1 MRKTKIIVTIGPSS
15 NDEETLSRLIAD
27 GMDCAR
33 LNFSHGTHDE
43 HAVVIERIRRLSKEH
58 NRTVGVLQDLGGIKL
73 RLGRLSEARPLNLGD
88 EVVITA
94 DQESSSQDTL
104 PFPQPGVLRNLQVGN
119 FVFIADGSVQ
129 LEVTESTPTG
139 VYCRVLS
146 SGIVSS
152 YKGVNLPGVSIDQ
165 PVFTDKD
172 KRDLIFGVD
181 QQVDWVAVSFVRTAD
196 DIHYARRF
204 LNAAGSK
211 ALVMAKLERGE
222 GIDNLDS
229 ILPEVDSVMVARG
242 DLGVE
247 IPMERVPR
255 VQRDIVDK
263 ANAAG
268 KLVVIATQML
278 LSMVISPTPTRAE
291 VSDVS
296 NAVLEGT
303 DAILLSDET
312 AMGQYPVE
320 ALRVAVSTINEAES
334 EGMYPYYK
342 GMDTRDRTQAITS
355 AAAGLVRTLDS
366 KPIVLTSTGR
376 AALELARFRPSKD
389 ILAFSH
395 DPAVLRKL
403 CLGWG
408 IQPTG
413 VIPVQRDVAE
423 LVYQVLQAALDLG
436 AVTEQD
442 VVTIVHGFL
451 TGVSGT
457 TNAVQVLSMREY
469 LENVAWLRGTEQVV
483 GLRQ

>member
-15 NDEETLSRLIAD
+15 SDEETLTRLIAD

-33 LNFSHGTHDE
+33 LNFSHGTHAE
-43 HAVVIERIRRLSKEH
+43 HSAVIERIRRLAREQ
-58 NRTVGVLQDLGGIKL
+58 NRTVGILQDLGGIKL
-73 RLGRLSEARPLNLGD
+73 RLGRLDEARPVNLGD
-88 EVVITA
+88 EVVMTA
-94 DQESSSQDTL
+94 DAESGEPGAL
-104 PFPQPGVLRNLQVGN
+104 PFPQPGVLRNLRVGDS
-119 FVFIADGSVQ
+119 VFIADGSVH
-129 LEVTESTPTG
+129 LAVTEVAPSR
-139 VYCRVLS
+139 VYCRALS
-146 SGIVSS
+146 SGVVSS
-152 YKGVNLPGVSIDQ
+152 YKGVNLPGVSIDE
-165 PVFTDKD
+165 PVFTEKD
-172 KRDLIFGVD
+172 KADLLFGVE
-181 QQVDWVAVSFVRTAD
+181 QQVDWVAVSFVRTAED
-196 DIHYARRF
+196 VHYARRH

-222 GIDNLDS
+222 GIENIDS

-255 VQRDIVDK
+255 VQRLIVDK

-278 LSMVISPTPTRAE
+278 RSMVISPTPTRAE

-312 AMGQYPVE
+312 AMGQYPAE
-320 ALRVAVSTINEAES
+320 ALRMAVSTINEAES
-334 EGMYPYYK
+334 ADLYPFYK
-342 GMDTRDRTQAITS
+342 DMGTRDRTQAITG

-376 AALELARFRPSKD
+376 AALELARFRPAND

-403 CLGWG
+403 CIGWG

-413 VIPVQRDVAE
+413 VIPVQPDVAE
-423 LVYQVLQAALDLG
+423 LVYLVLQSALDLG
-436 AVTEQD
+436 AVTEND

-457 TNAVQVLSMREY
+457 TNAVQVLSMQEY
-469 LENVAWLRGTEQVV
+469 LENVGFPRANQMAGMRL
-483 GLRQ
+483 

>member
-33 LNFSHGTHDE
+33 LNFSHGTHE
-43 HAVVIERIRRLSKEH
+43 QHATVIERIRHLAKEH
-58 NRTVGVLQDLGGIKL
+58 NRTVGILQDLGGIKL
-73 RLGRLSEARPLNLGD
+73 RLGRLEEARPVNLGD

-94 DQESSSQDTL
+94 DDESHVAGEL

-119 FVFIADGSVQ
+119 FVFIADGSVR
-129 LEVTESTPTG
+129 LEVTEVTPSR
-139 VYCRVLS
+139 VYCRALS
-146 SGIVSS
+146 SGVVSS
-152 YKGVNLPGVSIDQ
+152 YKGVNLPGVPIDQ
-165 PVFTDKD
+165 PVFTEKDKD
-172 KRDLIFGVD
+172 DLLFGVE

-196 DIHYARRF
+196 DILYARRH

-222 GIDNLDS
+222 GIENIDS

-255 VQRDIVDK
+255 VQRLIVDK

-268 KLVVIATQML
+268 KGVVIATQML
-278 LSMVISPTPTRAE
+278 LSMVISPAPTRAE

-296 NAVLEGT
+296 NAVLEGA

-312 AMGQYPVE
+312 AMGQYPAE

-334 EGMYPYYK
+334 EETYPYYK
-342 GMDTRDRTQAITS
+342 NMGTRDRTQAITS

-376 AALELARFRPSKD
+376 AALELARFRPAND

-413 VIPVQRDVAE
+413 VIPVQPDVAE
-423 LVYQVLQAALDLG
+423 LVWQVLQSALDLG
-436 AVTEQD
+436 AVGDQD

-457 TNAVQVLSMREY
+457 TNAVQVLSMQEY
-469 LENVAWLRGTEQVV
+469 LENVSLPRTEQVV
-483 GLRQ
+483 GLRA

>member
-1 MRKTKIIVTIGPSS
+1 MRKTKIIVTVGPSS
-15 NDEETLSRLIAD
+15 SDEETLSRLIAD

-33 LNFSHGTHDE
+33 LNFSHGTHEE
-43 HAVVIERIRRLSKEH
+43 HAEVIERIRRLAREH
-58 NRTVGVLQDLGGIKL
+58 NRTVGILQDLGGIKL
-73 RLGRLSEARPLNLGD
+73 RLGRLEGSRQLNMGD
-88 EVVITA
+88 EVEITS
-94 DQESSSQDTL
+94 EEGSSTPGVL

-119 FVFIADGSVQ
+119 FVFIADGTVQ
-129 LEVTESTPTG
+129 LEVTEATSSRA
-139 VYCRVLS
+139 YCRVLS
-146 SGIVSS
+146 SGVVSS
-152 YKGVNLPGVSIDQ
+152 FKGVNLPGVPIDE
-165 PVFTDKD
+165 PVFTEKD
-172 KRDLIFGVD
+172 KSDLLFGVE

-196 DIHYARRF
+196 DIHYARRY

-222 GIDNLDS
+222 GIENLDS

-255 VQRDIVDK
+255 VQRLIVDK

-278 LSMVISPTPTRAE
+278 RSMVISPTPTRAE

-320 ALRVAVSTINEAES
+320 ALRMAVSTINEAES
-334 EGMYPYYK
+334 EDQYPYFK
-342 GMDTRDRTQAITS
+342 NMGTSDRTQAITS

-376 AALELARFRPSKD
+376 AALELARFRPAND

-395 DPAVLRKL
+395 DPTVLRKL

-413 VIPVQRDVAE
+413 VIPVQPDVAE
-423 LVYQVLQAALDLG
+423 LVYQVIQSALDLG
-436 AVTEQD
+436 AVSEND

-469 LENVAWLRGTEQVV
+469 LENVTWLRSERTAAT
-483 GLRQ
+483 RQ

>member
-1 MRKTKIIVTIGPSS
+1 MRKTKIILTIGPSS
-15 NDEETLSRLIAD
+15 SDEETLGRLIAD

-33 LNFSHGTHDE
+33 LNFSHGTHE
-43 HAVVIERIRRLSKEH
+43 QHAVVIERIRRLSKEC
-58 NRTVGVLQDLGGIKL
+58 NRTVGILQDLGGIKL
-73 RLGRLSEARPLNLGD
+73 RLGNLAEPRQLNIGD
-88 EVVITA
+88 EVTITA
-94 DQESSSQDTL
+94 SDESSTPGVL
-104 PFPQPGVLRNLQVGN
+104 PFPQPGVIRNLQVGN

-129 LEVTESTPTG
+129 LEVTEAEPDQAF
-139 VYCRVLS
+139 CRVLS
-146 SGIVSS
+146 SGVVSS
-152 YKGVNLPGVSIDQ
+152 FKGVNLPGVPIDQ
-165 PVFTDKD
+165 PVFTEKD
-172 KRDLIFGVD
+172 KRDLIFGVE
-181 QQVDWVAVSFVRTAD
+181 QQVDWVAVSFVRTAN
-196 DIHYARRF
+196 DILYARRY

-211 ALVMAKLERGE
+211 AFVMAKLERGE
-222 GIDNLDS
+222 GIENLDS

-255 VQRDIVDK
+255 VQRLIVDK

-268 KLVVIATQML
+268 KGVVIATQML

-334 EGMYPYYK
+334 EDQYPYFK
-342 GMDTRDRTQAITS
+342 DMGTRDRTQAITS

-376 AALELARFRPSKD
+376 AALELARFRPAND

-413 VIPVQRDVAE
+413 VIPVQPDVAE
-423 LVYQVLQAALDLG
+423 LVFQVLQSALDLG
-436 AVTEQD
+436 AVNEND

-457 TNAVQVLSMREY
+457 TNAVQVLSIREY
-469 LENVAWLRGTEQVV
+469 LESVGRPRAEQMV
-483 GLRQ
+483 GMRL

>member
-15 NDEETLSRLIAD
+15 SDEETLGRLIAD

-33 LNFSHGTHDE
+33 LNFSHGTHE
-43 HAVVIERIRRLSKEH
+43 SHAAVIERIRRLSKEH
-58 NRTVGVLQDLGGIKL
+58 NRTVGILQDLGGIKL
-73 RLGRLSEARPLNLGD
+73 RLGHLPEPRELHLGE

-94 DQESSSQDTL
+94 DAESSSPKVL
-104 PFPQPGVLRNLQVGN
+104 PFPQPGVIRNLQVGN
-119 FVFIADGSVQ
+119 LVFIADGTVQ
-129 LEVTESTPTG
+129 LEVTESTQEQAF
-139 VYCRVLS
+139 CRVMS
-146 SGIVSS
+146 SGVVSS
-152 YKGVNLPGVSIDQ
+152 FKGVNLPGVPIDQ

-172 KRDLIFGVD
+172 KEDLIFGVE

-196 DIHYARRF
+196 DILYARRY

-222 GIDNLDS
+222 GIDNIDS

-255 VQRDIVDK
+255 VQRLIVDK

-268 KLVVIATQML
+268 KGVVIATQML
-278 LSMVISPTPTRAE
+278 RSMVISPTPTRAE

-334 EGMYPYYK
+334 EDQYPYFK
-342 GMDTRDRTQAITS
+342 NMGTRDRTQAITS

-376 AALELARFRPSKD
+376 AALELARFRPAND

-395 DPAVLRKL
+395 DPTVLRKL

-413 VIPVQRDVAE
+413 VIPVQPDVAE
-423 LVYQVLQAALDLG
+423 LVFQVLQSALDLG
-436 AVTEQD
+436 AVSEQD

-457 TNAVQVLSMREY
+457 TNAVQVLSMQEY
-469 LENVAWLRGTEQVV
+469 LENVGRPRSEQTV
-483 GLRQ
+483 GLRM

>member
-15 NDEETLSRLIAD
+15 SDEETLSRLIAD

-33 LNFSHGTHDE
+33 LNFSHGTHE
-43 HAVVIERIRRLSKEH
+43 SHATVIERIRRLSKEL
-58 NRTVGVLQDLGGIKL
+58 NRTVGILQDLGGIKL
-73 RLGRLSEARPLNLGD
+73 RLGHLAEPRQLNLGE
-88 EVVITA
+88 EVVFSA
-94 DQESSSQDTL
+94 DAESSSPEIL
-104 PFPQPGVLRNLQVGN
+104 PFPQPGVIRNLQVGN
-119 FVFIADGSVQ
+119 LVFISDGTVQ
-129 LEVTESTPTG
+129 LEVTEATPDRA
-139 VYCRVLS
+139 YCRVMS
-146 SGIVSS
+146 SGVVSS
-152 YKGVNLPGVSIDQ
+152 FKGVNLPGVAIDQ
-165 PVFTDKD
+165 PVFTNKD
-172 KRDLIFGVD
+172 KEDLIFGVD

-196 DIHYARRF
+196 DILYARRH

-222 GIDNLDS
+222 GIENIDS

-255 VQRDIVDK
+255 VQRLIVDK

-268 KLVVIATQML
+268 KGVVIATQML
-278 LSMVISPTPTRAE
+278 RSMVISPTPTRAE

-334 EGMYPYYK
+334 EDLYPYFK
-342 GMDTRDRTQAITS
+342 NMGTRDRTQAITA

-376 AALELARFRPSKD
+376 AALELARFRPAND

-413 VIPVQRDVAE
+413 VIPIQPDVAE
-423 LVYQVLQAALDLG
+423 LVFQVLQYALDLD
-436 AVTEQD
+436 AVNEND

-457 TNAVQVLSMREY
+457 TNAVQVLSMQEY
-469 LENVAWLRGTEQVV
+469 LENVGRPRSEQTV
-483 GLRQ
+483 GLRM

>member
-1 MRKTKIIVTIGPSS
+1 MRKTKIIVTVGPSS
-15 NDEETLSRLIAD
+15 NGEETLSRLIAD

-33 LNFSHGTHDE
+33 LNFSHGTHEE
-43 HAVVIERIRRLSKEH
+43 HAVVIERIRRLAKEH
-58 NRTVGVLQDLGGIKL
+58 NRTVGILQDLGGIKL
-73 RLGRLSEARPLNLGD
+73 RLGRMLDAQPLNIGD

-94 DQESSSQDTL
+94 DEESDTHGVL

-129 LEVTESTPTG
+129 LEVTEATPTRA
-139 VYCRVLS
+139 YCRVLS
-146 SGIVSS
+146 AGVVSS
-152 YKGVNLPGVSIDQ
+152 YKGVNLPGVPIDQ
-165 PVFTDKD
+165 PVFTEKD
-172 KRDLIFGVD
+172 KADLVFGVE
-181 QQVDWVAVSFVRTAD
+181 QQVDWVAVSFVRTAE
-196 DIHYARRF
+196 DIDFAQRH

-229 ILPEVDSVMVARG
+229 ILPEVDAVMVARG

-255 VQRDIVDK
+255 VQRLIVDK

-278 LSMVISPTPTRAE
+278 RSMVISPTPTRAE

-320 ALRVAVSTINEAES
+320 ALRMAVSTINEAES
-334 EGMYPYYK
+334 EDQYAYFKNMGS
-342 GMDTRDRTQAITS
+342 RDRTQAITS
-355 AAAGLVRTLDS
+355 AAAGLVRVLGA

-376 AALELARFRPSKD
+376 AALELARFRPAND

-395 DPAVLRKL
+395 DQTVLRKL

-423 LVYQVLQAALDLG
+423 LVYQVIQSALDLG
-436 AVTEQD
+436 AVSERD

-457 TNAVQVLSMREY
+457 TNAVQVLSIQEY
-469 LENVAWLRGTEQVV
+469 LENVAWLRAERTAAI
-483 GLRQ
+483 RQ

>member
-15 NDEETLSRLIAD
+15 NDEETLGRLIAD

-33 LNFSHGTHDE
+33 LNFSHGTHEE
-43 HAVVIERIRRLSKEH
+43 HAIVIERIRRLAREH

-73 RLGRLSEARPLNLGD
+73 RLGRLREAQQLNLGE
-88 EVVITA
+88 EVMITA
-94 DQESSSQDTL
+94 DGDSATQGVL

-119 FVFIADGSVQ
+119 FVFIADGTVQ
-129 LEVTESTPTG
+129 LEVTEATPDRA
-139 VYCRVLS
+139 YCRVLS
-146 SGIVSS
+146 DGVVSS
-152 YKGVNLPGVSIDQ
+152 FKGVNLPGVPIDQ
-165 PVFTDKD
+165 PVFTEKD
-172 KRDLIFGVD
+172 RNDLLFGVE
-181 QQVDWVAVSFVRTAD
+181 QQVDWVAVSFVRTAE
-196 DIHYARRF
+196 DIHYARRY

-255 VQRDIVDK
+255 VQRLIVDK

-278 LSMVISPTPTRAE
+278 RSMVISPTPTRAE

-312 AMGQYPVE
+312 AAGQYPVE
-320 ALRVAVSTINEAES
+320 ALRMAVSTINEAES
-334 EGMYPYYK
+334 EDQYPYFK
-342 GMDTRDRTQAITS
+342 NMGSRDRTQAITS

-376 AALELARFRPSKD
+376 AALELARFRPAND

-395 DPAVLRKL
+395 DPTVLRKL

-423 LVYQVLQAALDLG
+423 LVYQVVQSALDLG
-436 AVTEQD
+436 AVSEHD

-457 TNAVQVLSMREY
+457 TNAVQVLSIGEY
-469 LENVAWLRGTEQVV
+469 LENVGWLRAERMAAA
-483 GLRQ
+483 RQ

>member
-33 LNFSHGTHDE
+33 LNFSHGNHE
-43 HAVVIERIRRLSKEH
+43 QHATVIERIRRLAKEH
-58 NRTVGVLQDLGGIKL
+58 NRTVGILQDLGGIKL
-73 RLGRLSEARPLNLGD
+73 RLGNLTEAQQLNLGD

-94 DQESSSQDTL
+94 DTESSTPGVL
-104 PFPQPGVLRNLQVGN
+104 PFPQPGVIRNLQVGN
-119 FVFIADGSVQ
+119 FVFIADGTVQ
-129 LEVTESTPTG
+129 LEVTEVTEDQA
-139 VYCRVLS
+139 YCRVLS
-146 SGIVSS
+146 SGVVSS
-152 YKGVNLPGVSIDQ
+152 FKGVNLPGVAIDQ

-172 KRDLIFGVD
+172 KRDLLFGVD
-181 QQVDWVAVSFVRTAD
+181 QQVDWVAVSFVRTVQ
-196 DIHYARRF
+196 DILYARRY

-211 ALVMAKLERGE
+211 AMVMAKLERGE
-222 GIDNLDS
+222 GIENLDA

-255 VQRDIVDK
+255 MQRLIVGK

-268 KLVVIATQML
+268 KGVVIATQML
-278 LSMVISPTPTRAE
+278 RSMVISPTPTRAE

-312 AMGQYPVE
+312 AMGQYPLE
-320 ALRVAVSTINEAES
+320 ALRVAVSTINETES
-334 EGMYPYYK
+334 EDQYPYFK
-342 GMDTRDRTQAITS
+342 NMGTRDRTQAITS

-376 AALELARFRPSKD
+376 AALELARFRPAND

-395 DPAVLRKL
+395 DPAILRRL

-413 VIPVQRDVAE
+413 VIPVQPDVAE
-423 LVYQVLQAALDLG
+423 LVFQVIQSALDLG
-436 AVTEQD
+436 AVKVDD

-457 TNAVQVLSMREY
+457 TNAVQVLSVREY
-469 LENVAWLRGTEQVV
+469 LESVGRRRSDQAVGT
-483 GLRQ
+483 RP

>member
-33 LNFSHGTHDE
+33 LNFSHGTHE
-43 HAVVIERIRRLSKEH
+43 QHAAVIERIRRLAKEH
-58 NRTVGVLQDLGGIKL
+58 NRTVGILQDLGGIKL
-73 RLGRLSEARPLNLGD
+73 RLGRLEEARPVNLGD

-94 DQESSSQDTL
+94 DDESQVPGEL

-119 FVFIADGSVQ
+119 FVYIADGSVR
-129 LEVTESTPTG
+129 LEVTEATPSR
-139 VYCRVLS
+139 VYCRALS
-146 SGIVSS
+146 SGVVSS
-152 YKGVNLPGVSIDQ
+152 YKGVNLPGVAIDQ
-165 PVFTDKD
+165 PVFTEKDKD
-172 KRDLIFGVD
+172 DLLFGVE

-196 DIHYARRF
+196 DILYARRH

-222 GIDNLDS
+222 GIENIDS
-229 ILPEVDSVMVARG
+229 ILPDVDSVMVARG

-255 VQRDIVDK
+255 VQRLIVDK

-268 KLVVIATQML
+268 KGVVIATQML

-296 NAVLEGT
+296 NAVLEGA

-312 AMGQYPVE
+312 AMGQYPTE

-334 EGMYPYYK
+334 EETYPYYK
-342 GMDTRDRTQAITS
+342 NMATRDRTQAITS

-376 AALELARFRPSKD
+376 AALELARFRPAND

-413 VIPVQRDVAE
+413 VIPVQPDVAE
-423 LVYQVLQAALDLG
+423 LVWQVLQSALDLG
-436 AVTEQD
+436 AVSDQD

-457 TNAVQVLSMREY
+457 TNAVQVLSMQEY
-469 LENVAWLRGTEQVV
+469 LENVGLPRAEQVV
-483 GLRQ
+483 GLRA

>member
-15 NDEETLSRLIAD
+15 NDEETLSRLITD

-33 LNFSHGTHDE
+33 LNFSHGTHE
-43 HAVVIERIRRLSKEH
+43 QHAVVIERIRRLSKEL
-58 NRTVGVLQDLGGIKL
+58 NRTVGILQDLGGIKL
-73 RLGRLSEARPLNLGD
+73 RLGNMPEARQLNLGD
-88 EVVITA
+88 EVVITT
-94 DQESSSQDTL
+94 DSESSTPGEL
-104 PFPQPGVLRNLQVGN
+104 PFPQPGVIGNLQVGD
-119 FVFIADGSVQ
+119 FVFIADGTVQ
-129 LEVTESTPTG
+129 LEVTEATPERA
-139 VYCRVLS
+139 YCRVLS
-146 SGIVSS
+146 SGVVSS
-152 YKGVNLPGVSIDQ
+152 YKGVNLPGVAIDQ
-165 PVFTDKD
+165 PVFTEKD
-172 KRDLIFGVD
+172 KMDLLFGVE
-181 QQVDWVAVSFVRTAD
+181 QQVDWVAVSFVRTVE
-196 DIHYARRF
+196 DILYARRH

-222 GIDNLDS
+222 GIENLDS

-255 VQRDIVDK
+255 MQRLIVDK

-268 KLVVIATQML
+268 KGVVIATQML

-334 EGMYPYYK
+334 EDLYPYFK
-342 GMDTRDRTQAITS
+342 NMGTRDRTQAITS

-376 AALELARFRPSKD
+376 AALELARFRPAND

-395 DPAVLRKL
+395 DPAILRRL

-413 VIPVQRDVAE
+413 VIPVQPDVAE
-423 LVYQVLQAALDLG
+423 LVFEVIQSALDLG
-436 AVTEQD
+436 AVNEDD

-457 TNAVQVLSMREY
+457 TNAVQVLSVREY
-469 LENVAWLRGTEQVV
+469 LENVGRRRTDEVAGMRL
-483 GLRQ
+483 

>member
-33 LNFSHGTHDE
+33 LNFSHGTHE
-43 HAVVIERIRRLSKEH
+43 QHAAVIERIRRLAKEH
-58 NRTVGVLQDLGGIKL
+58 NRTVGILQDLGGIKL
-73 RLGRLSEARPLNLGD
+73 RLGRLEEARPVNLGD

-94 DQESSSQDTL
+94 DEESQVPGEL

-119 FVFIADGSVQ
+119 FVYIADGSVR
-129 LEVTESTPTG
+129 LEVTEATPSRA
-139 VYCRVLS
+139 YCRALS
-146 SGIVSS
+146 SGVLSS
-152 YKGVNLPGVSIDQ
+152 YKGVNLPGVPIDQ

-172 KRDLIFGVD
+172 KDDLLFGVE

-196 DIHYARRF
+196 DIHYARRH

-222 GIDNLDS
+222 GIDNIEA
-229 ILPEVDSVMVARG
+229 ILPEVDAVMVARG

-255 VQRDIVDK
+255 VQRHIVDK

-268 KLVVIATQML
+268 KGVVIATQML

-296 NAVLEGT
+296 NAVLEGA

-312 AMGQYPVE
+312 AMGQYPAE
-320 ALRVAVSTINEAES
+320 ALRVAVSTISEAES
-334 EGMYPYYK
+334 GDSYPYYK
-342 GMDTRDRTQAITS
+342 DMGTRDRTQAITS

-376 AALELARFRPSKD
+376 AALELARFRPAND

-413 VIPVQRDVAE
+413 VIPVQPDVAE
-423 LVYQVLQAALDLG
+423 LVWQVLQSALDLG
-436 AVTEQD
+436 AVSEQD

-457 TNAVQVLSMREY
+457 TNAVQVLSMQEY
-469 LENVAWLRGTEQVV
+469 LENVGLPRAEQVV
-483 GLRQ
+483 GLRA

>member
-15 NDEETLSRLIAD
+15 SDEETLSRLIAD

-33 LNFSHGTHDE
+33 LNFSHGTHE
-43 HAVVIERIRRLSKEH
+43 QHAQVIERIRRLSKEH
-58 NRTVGVLQDLGGIKL
+58 NRTVGILQDLGGIKL
-73 RLGRLSEARPLNLGD
+73 RLGHVEEARPVHLGD
-88 EVVITA
+88 EVVITS
-94 DQESSSQDTL
+94 DETSREPGEL

-119 FVFIADGSVQ
+119 FVFIADGTVQ
-129 LEVTESTPTG
+129 LEVTEATPDR
-139 VYCRVLS
+139 VYCRALS
-146 SGIVSS
+146 SGVVSS
-152 YKGVNLPGVSIDQ
+152 YKGVNLPGVAIDE

-172 KRDLIFGVD
+172 KDDLLFGVE
-181 QQVDWVAVSFVRTAD
+181 QQVDWVAVSFVRTAE
-196 DIHYARRF
+196 DIHYARRH

-222 GIDNLDS
+222 GIENIDT

-255 VQRDIVDK
+255 VQRLIVDK

-268 KLVVIATQML
+268 KLAVIATQML
-278 LSMVISPTPTRAE
+278 RSMVISPTPTRAE

-334 EGMYPYYK
+334 EDLYPFYK
-342 GMDTRDRTQAITS
+342 NMETRDRTQAITS

-376 AALELARFRPSKD
+376 AALELARFRPAND

-395 DPAVLRKL
+395 DPTVLRKL

-413 VIPVQRDVAE
+413 VIPVQPDVAE
-423 LVYQVLQAALDLG
+423 LVWQVLQSALDLG
-436 AVTEQD
+436 AVTDQD

-457 TNAVQVLSMREY
+457 TNAVQVLSMQEY
-469 LENVAWLRGTEQVV
+469 LENVGLPRASEQVV

>member
-15 NDEETLSRLIAD
+15 SDEETLSRLIAD

-33 LNFSHGTHDE
+33 LNFSHGTHE
-43 HAVVIERIRRLSKEH
+43 SHAAVIERIRWLSKEH
-58 NRTVGVLQDLGGIKL
+58 NRTVGILQDLGGIKL
-73 RLGRLSEARPLNLGD
+73 RLGHLAESRQLNLGD
-88 EVVITA
+88 EVVISA
-94 DQESSSQDTL
+94 DEESSSPEVL
-104 PFPQPGVLRNLQVGN
+104 PFPQPGVIQNLQVGN
-119 FVFIADGSVQ
+119 LVFISDGTVQ
-129 LEVTESTPTG
+129 LEVTEATPDRA
-139 VYCRVLS
+139 YCRVMS
-146 SGIVSS
+146 SGVVSS
-152 YKGVNLPGVSIDQ
+152 FKGVNLPGVPIDQ

-172 KRDLIFGVD
+172 KEDLIFGVE

-196 DIHYARRF
+196 DIHYARRH

-211 ALVMAKLERGE
+211 AFVMAKLERGE
-222 GIDNLDS
+222 GIENIDS

-255 VQRDIVDK
+255 VQRLIVDK

-268 KLVVIATQML
+268 KGVVIATQML
-278 LSMVISPTPTRAE
+278 RSMVISPTPTRAE

-334 EGMYPYYK
+334 EDQYPYFK
-342 GMDTRDRTQAITS
+342 NMGTSDRTQAITG

-376 AALELARFRPSKD
+376 AALELARFRPAND

-395 DPAVLRKL
+395 DPSVLRKL

-413 VIPVQRDVAE
+413 VIPVQPDVAE
-423 LVYQVLQAALDLG
+423 LVFQVLQSALDLD
-436 AVTEQD
+436 AVNEHD

-457 TNAVQVLSMREY
+457 TNAVQVLSMQEY
-469 LENVAWLRGTEQVV
+469 LENVGRPRSEQTV
-483 GLRQ
+483 GLRM

>member
-15 NDEETLSRLIAD
+15 SDEETLSRLIAD

-33 LNFSHGTHDE
+33 LNFSHGTHE
-43 HAVVIERIRRLSKEH
+43 SHAAVIERIRRLSKEH
-58 NRTVGVLQDLGGIKL
+58 NRTVGILQDLGGIKL
-73 RLGRLSEARPLNLGD
+73 RLGHLPGSRQLNLGE

-94 DQESSSQDTL
+94 DEESSSPEVL
-104 PFPQPGVLRNLQVGN
+104 PFPQPGVIRNLQVGN
-119 FVFIADGSVQ
+119 LVFIADGTVQ
-129 LEVTESTPTG
+129 LEVTEATPDSA
-139 VYCRVLS
+139 YCRVMS
-146 SGIVSS
+146 SGVVSS
-152 YKGVNLPGVSIDQ
+152 FKGVNLPGVPIDQ

-172 KRDLIFGVD
+172 KEDLIFGVE
-181 QQVDWVAVSFVRTAD
+181 QQVDWVAVSFVRTAE
-196 DIHYARRF
+196 DILYARRH

-222 GIDNLDS
+222 GIDNIDS

-255 VQRDIVDK
+255 VQRLIVDK

-268 KLVVIATQML
+268 KGVVIATQML
-278 LSMVISPTPTRAE
+278 RSMVISPTPTRAE

-334 EGMYPYYK
+334 EDQYPYFK
-342 GMDTRDRTQAITS
+342 NMGTQDRTQAITG

-376 AALELARFRPSKD
+376 AALELARFRPSND

-413 VIPVQRDVAE
+413 VIPVQPDVAE
-423 LVYQVLQAALDLG
+423 LVFQVLQSALDLG
-436 AVTEQD
+436 AVGEND

-457 TNAVQVLSMREY
+457 TNAVQVLSMQEY
-469 LENVAWLRGTEQVV
+469 LENVGRPRSEQTV
-483 GLRQ
+483 GLRM

>member
-15 NDEETLSRLIAD
+15 SDEETLSRLIAD

-33 LNFSHGTHDE
+33 LNFSHGTHQQ
-43 HAVVIERIRRLSKEH
+43 HAAVIERIRRLAKEH
-58 NRTVGVLQDLGGIKL
+58 NRTVGILQDLGGIKL
-73 RLGRLSEARPLNLGD
+73 RLGRLEEARPINMGD
-88 EVVITA
+88 EVAITA
-94 DQESSSQDTL
+94 DEESREPGAL

-119 FVFIADGSVQ
+119 LVYIADGSVR
-129 LEVTESTPTG
+129 LEVTEAAPAR
-139 VYCRVLS
+139 VYCRALS
-146 SGIVSS
+146 SGVVSS
-152 YKGVNLPGVSIDQ
+152 YKGVNLPGVPIDQ

-172 KRDLIFGVD
+172 KDDLLFGVE

-196 DIHYARRF
+196 DIHYARRH

-222 GIDNLDS
+222 GIENIDS

-255 VQRDIVDK
+255 VQRHIVDK

-268 KLVVIATQML
+268 KGVVIATQML
-278 LSMVISPTPTRAE
+278 LSMVISPAPTRAE

-296 NAVLEGT
+296 NAVLEGA

-334 EGMYPYYK
+334 EESYPYYK
-342 GMDTRDRTQAITS
+342 NMGTRDRTQAITS

-376 AALELARFRPSKD
+376 AALELARFRPAND

-413 VIPVQRDVAE
+413 VIPIQPDVAE
-423 LVYQVLQAALDLG
+423 LVWQVLQSALDLG
-436 AVTEQD
+436 AVGDQD

-457 TNAVQVLSMREY
+457 TNAVQVLSMQEY
-469 LENVAWLRGTEQVV
+469 LENVRLPRTSEQVV
-483 GLRQ
+483 GLRA

>member
-15 NDEETLSRLIAD
+15 SDEETLSRLIAD

-33 LNFSHGTHDE
+33 LNFSHGTHEE
-43 HAVVIERIRRLSKEH
+43 HAAVIERIRRLAREH
-58 NRTVGVLQDLGGIKL
+58 NRTVGILQDLGGIKL
-73 RLGRLSEARPLNLGD
+73 RLGRLSEARQLNIGD
-88 EVVITA
+88 EVAITA
-94 DQESSSQDTL
+94 DVESSNPDTL

-119 FVFIADGSVQ
+119 FVFIADGTVQ
-129 LEVTESTPTG
+129 LEVTEATPNRA
-139 VYCRVLS
+139 YCRVLS
-146 SGIVSS
+146 SGVVSS
-152 YKGVNLPGVSIDQ
+152 YKGVNLPGVPIDQ
-165 PVFTDKD
+165 PVFTEKD
-172 KRDLIFGVD
+172 KNDLLFGVE
-181 QQVDWVAVSFVRTAD
+181 QQVDWVAVSFVRTVE
-196 DIHYARRF
+196 DIHYARRH

-222 GIDNLDS
+222 GIENLDT

-255 VQRDIVDK
+255 VQRLIVDK

-278 LSMVISPTPTRAE
+278 RSMVISPTPTRAE

-320 ALRVAVSTINEAES
+320 ALRVAVSTITEAES
-334 EGMYPYYK
+334 EDQYPYFK
-342 GMDTRDRTQAITS
+342 NMGTQDRTQAITS

-376 AALELARFRPSKD
+376 AALELARFRPAND

-395 DPAVLRKL
+395 DQTVLRKL

-408 IQPTG
+408 IRPTG
-413 VIPVQRDVAE
+413 VIPIQPDVAE
-423 LVYQVLQAALDLG
+423 LVYQVVQSALDLG

-457 TNAVQVLSMREY
+457 TNAIQVLSIQEY
-469 LENVAWLRGTEQVV
+469 LQNLAWIRLEQMPAT
-483 GLRQ
+483 RQ

>member
-33 LNFSHGTHDE
+33 LNFSHGTHEE
-43 HAVVIERIRRLSKEH
+43 HATAIERIRRLAKEQ

-73 RLGRLSEARPLNLGD
+73 RLGRLKENQQLNIGD
-88 EVVITA
+88 EVEMTA
-94 DQESSSQDTL
+94 DRESATPGVL
-104 PFPQPGVLRNLQVGN
+104 PFPQPGVLSNLEVGN
-119 FVFIADGSVQ
+119 FVFIADGTVQ
-129 LEVTESTPTG
+129 LEVTEATPHR

-146 SGIVSS
+146 SGVVSS
-152 YKGVNLPGVSIDQ
+152 YKGVNLPGVPIDQ
-165 PVFTDKD
+165 PVFTEKD
-172 KRDLIFGVD
+172 KADLLFGVE
-181 QQVDWVAVSFVRTAD
+181 QQVDWVAVSFVRTAE
-196 DIHYARRF
+196 DIHYARRY

-255 VQRDIVDK
+255 MQRLIVEK

-278 LSMVISPTPTRAE
+278 RSMVISPTPTRAE

-320 ALRVAVSTINEAES
+320 ALRMAVSTINEAES
-334 EGMYPYYK
+334 EDMYPYYN
-342 GMDTRDRTQAITS
+342 DLASHDRTQAITA
-355 AAAGLVRTLDS
+355 AAAGLVRTLES

-376 AALELARFRPSKD
+376 AALELARYRPAND

-423 LVYQVLQAALDLG
+423 LVYQVLQSALDLG
-436 AVTEQD
+436 AVSEDD

-457 TNAVQVLSMREY
+457 TNAVQVLSIREY
-469 LENVAWLRGTEQVV
+469 LENVGWLRAERMAGT
-483 GLRQ
+483 RT

>member
-33 LNFSHGTHDE
+33 LNFSHGTHE
-43 HAVVIERIRRLSKEH
+43 QHAHVIERIRRLSKEH
-58 NRTVGVLQDLGGIKL
+58 NRTVGILQDLGGIKL
-73 RLGRLSEARPLNLGD
+73 RLGHLEEARPVNLGD
-88 EVVITA
+88 EVVITS
-94 DQESSSQDTL
+94 DETSREPGEL

-119 FVFIADGSVQ
+119 FVFIADGSVR
-129 LEVTESTPTG
+129 LEVTEATPSR
-139 VYCRVLS
+139 VYCRALS
-146 SGIVSS
+146 SGVVSS
-152 YKGVNLPGVSIDQ
+152 YKGVNLPGVPIDQ

-172 KRDLIFGVD
+172 KDDLLFGVE

-196 DIHYARRF
+196 DILYARRH

-222 GIDNLDS
+222 GIENIDS

-255 VQRDIVDK
+255 VQRHIVDK

-268 KLVVIATQML
+268 KGVVIATQML

-296 NAVLEGT
+296 NAVLEGA

-312 AMGQYPVE
+312 AMGQYPEE

-334 EGMYPYYK
+334 EESYPYYK
-342 GMDTRDRTQAITS
+342 NMETRDRTQAITS

-376 AALELARFRPSKD
+376 AALELARFRPAND

-395 DPAVLRKL
+395 DPTVLRKL

-413 VIPVQRDVAE
+413 VIPVQPDVAE
-423 LVYQVLQAALDLG
+423 LVWQVLQSALDLG
-436 AVTEQD
+436 AVTDQD

-457 TNAVQVLSMREY
+457 TNAVQVLSMQEY
-469 LENVAWLRGTEQVV
+469 LENVGLPRASEQMV

>member
-15 NDEETLSRLIAD
+15 NDEETLSRLISD

-33 LNFSHGTHDE
+33 LNFSHGTHE
-43 HAVVIERIRRLSKEH
+43 QHAAVIEKIRRLSREY
-58 NRTVGVLQDLGGIKL
+58 NRTVGILQDLGGIKL
-73 RLGRLSEARPLNLGD
+73 RLGHLSEARQLNLGD
-88 EVVITA
+88 EVLIASEEGSATQGV
-94 DQESSSQDTL
+94 L
-104 PFPQPGVLRNLQVGN
+104 PFPQPGVISNLQVGN
-119 FVFIADGSVQ
+119 FVFIADGTVQ
-129 LEVTESTPTG
+129 LEVTEATPEG
-139 VYCRVLS
+139 AYCRVLS
-146 SGIVSS
+146 SGVVSS
-152 YKGVNLPGVSIDQ
+152 YKGVNLPGVPIDQ
-165 PVFTDKD
+165 PVFTEKD
-172 KRDLIFGVD
+172 KADLLFGVE

-196 DIHYARRF
+196 DIHYARRH

-211 ALVMAKLERGE
+211 SLVMAKLERGE

-255 VQRDIVDK
+255 MQRLIVDK

-268 KLVVIATQML
+268 KGVVIATQML

-334 EGMYPYYK
+334 EDQYPYFK
-342 GMDTRDRTQAITS
+342 NMETHDRTQAITA

-376 AALELARFRPSKD
+376 AALELARFRPAND

-395 DPAVLRKL
+395 DPAVLRRL

-413 VIPVQRDVAE
+413 VIPVQPDVAE
-423 LVYQVLQAALDLG
+423 LVYQVVQSALDLG
-436 AVTEQD
+436 AVKETD

-457 TNAVQVLSMREY
+457 TNAVQVLSMQEY
-469 LENVAWLRGTEQVV
+469 LENVGRPRAEQVV
-483 GLRQ
+483 GTRL